1 MSRLAWVGGVGWG
14 LAAWWGCGW
23 GLVAPPCFCWC
34 AFPPPGLSG
43 WRWPLALVP
52 CLPWGGFALLSFLA
66 GSFRAGLGL
75 VRLVGP
81 GGFGALWGGGVLALL
96 SGIARS
102 DGIW

>member
-1 MSRLAWVGGVGWG
+1 MGAGGSPLLLLVCFPSPWVVW
-14 LAAWWGCGW
+14 
-23 GLVAPPCFCWC
+23 
-34 AFPPPGLSG
+34 
-43 WRWPLALVP
+43 LALASGP
-52 CLPWGGFALLSFLA
+52 RPLPPLGRVCPSFLA